1 MLSKEP
7 AVLIG
12 IAAAVVAAVSEAI
25 RQATTNGQL
34 NGWTLVVILVPLL
47 ASIATRYNV
56 IPVETVRAVITEA
69 RTKTVAVNDLADKVD
84 VATADRPSVS

>member
-47 ASIATRYNV
+47 AGILTRYNV
-56 IPVETVRAVITEA
+56 IPVETVRAVISQA
-69 RTKTVAVNDLADKVD
+69 RTTSVAVNDLADKVD
-84 VATADRPSVS
+84 VATADRPPVS